1 MRIYRSLEE
10 IAAVPDRARVI
21 AIGTFDGVHLG
32 HRRIIRMA
40 VDAAAELEGIATVV
54 TFDPHPRQVL
64 RPGEAPRILTGLGR
78 KARLLE
84 EIGVHE
90 MAVIPFD
97 LRLAALSPAEFC
109 KELLSEGL
117 GSRQVM
123 VGENFRFG
131 KGGTGGPADLL
142 SLGEEYGFSVT
153 VLRMIEDGGGV
164 VSSTR
169 IRQYVQEGRV
179 EEVANLLGRPYA
191 LEGRVVRGA
200 GRGKDLGIPTAN
212 VEVGPEVAT
221 PALGAYVTRSSVDGE
236 PVLPSVTSVGT
247 NPTFEEHGHVRVET
261 HILDF
266 SRGVYGSTLETEFLV
281 HLREQIK
288 FNDPAVLVDRIRE
301 DVREAAEYF
310 ARGGGSVGFM
320 SRR

>member
-1 MRIYRSLEE
+1 M
-10 IAAVPDRARVI
+10 
-21 AIGTFDGVHLG
+21 
-32 HRRIIRMA
+32 
-40 VDAAAELEGIATVV
+40 
-54 TFDPHPRQVL
+54 
-64 RPGEAPRILTGLGR
+64 ILFFVFFLFFFFFFKQKT
-78 KARLLE
+78 AY
-84 EIGVHE
+84 EIGVRLVGSEMCIRDRHE

-200 GRGKDLGIPTAN
+200 GRGRDLGIPTAN

-247 NPTFEEHGHVRVET
+247 NPTFEEHGHVRVEN

-266 SRGVYGSTLETEFLV
+266 SRGVSYTHLTLPT
-281 HLREQIK
+281 I
-288 FNDPAVLVDRIRE
+288 
-301 DVREAAEYF
+301 Y
-310 ARGGGSVGFM
+310 SV
-320 SRR
+320 